1 MRTPPRL
8 SRRTAVGGAAALTAL
23 VVSGCTQ
30 DGASRTRSGP
40 AAIESTANSETP
52 TRGPVPPD
60 VALAAAVLR
69 DEQSML
75 DQVAATARRHPGLAE
90 TVSGARSTH
99 RAHVRLLRQ
108 AVPDGTRRT
117 PPRPFRP
124 GQVPRRPGPA
134 LAALVRAETRL
145 SAVGQHN
152 AVRAESGSF
161 ARVLASMAAA
171 SAQQAAR
178 LADVAEDRR

>member
-1 MRTPPRL
+1 VRTPPRL
-8 SRRTAVGGAAALTAL
+8 SRRRAVGGAAALTAL

-30 DGASRTRSGP
+30 DGASRTGSGP
-40 AAIESTANSETP
+40 SATPRSETP
-52 TRGPVPPD
+52 TQGRVPPD
-60 VALAAAVLR
+60 VTLAAAVLR
-69 DEQSML
+69 DEQTML

-108 AVPDGTRRT
+108 AVPDGARPT

-145 SAVGQHN
+145 SADGQRN

-178 LADVAEDRR
+178 LADVAADRR

>member
-23 VVSGCTQ
+23 VVSGCTR
-30 DGASRTRSGP
+30 DGASRTGSGP
-40 AAIESTANSETP
+40 AASVTSGGTGLRVGVSLP
-52 TRGPVPPD
+52 S
-60 VALAAAVLR
+60 LAAAVLR

>member
-1 MRTPPRL
+1 VRTPPRL
-8 SRRTAVGGAAALTAL
+8 SRRRAVGGAAALTAL

-30 DGASRTRSGP
+30 DGASRTGSGP
-40 AAIESTANSETP
+40 AATGSSESSEAP
-52 TRGPVPPD
+52 TRAPVPPD
-60 VALAAAVLR
+60 VTLAAAVLR

-75 DQVAATARRHPGLAE
+75 DRVAATARRHPGLAG

-108 AVPDGTRRT
+108 AVPDGARRT

-124 GQVPRRPGPA
+124 GQVPRRPGSA

-145 SAVGQHN
+145 SSDGQRN

-178 LADVAEDRR
+178 LADVSADRR

>member
-23 VVSGCTQ
+23 VVSGCTR
-30 DGASRTRSGP
+30 DGASRTGSGP
-40 AAIESTANSETP
+40 AGSEGSETP
-52 TRGPVPPD
+52 TRSPVPPD
-60 VALAAAVLR
+60 VTLAAAVLR

-117 PPRPFRP
+117 PPRPVRP

-145 SAVGQHN
+145 SADGQRN

-178 LADVAEDRR
+178 LADVAADRR